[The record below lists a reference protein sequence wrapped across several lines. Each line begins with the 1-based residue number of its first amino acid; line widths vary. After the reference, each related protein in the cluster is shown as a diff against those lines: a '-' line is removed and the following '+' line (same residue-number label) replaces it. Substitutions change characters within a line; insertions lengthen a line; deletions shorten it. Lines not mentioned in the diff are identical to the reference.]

1 MTEDLAQ
8 MAIGT
13 ASCRIFRDAPS
24 WDGRRTAAIG
34 QFSCARAEDGTA
46 LLTRTSELLRT
57 EGFEAVIGPM
67 DRDTWHRYRVVLE
80 SDGSPP
86 FAMEPVSGPHDL
98 AAFQSA
104 GFEPISFYASARAPL
119 ATAIESEP
127 PFAIDGVRV
136 EAWNGGDPQTLI
148 GRLFELSSAGFSRNA
163 FFKPIERSEFL
174 KLYEPLIPAID
185 PRLVLFALEGGQP
198 VGFLFAFSNGPI
210 ARKPDAVVLKTYASL
225 RRGVGRLL
233 GDAFLRTARDLGF
246 SEMIHALMHV
256 DNVSRQRSALH
267 GGAIF
272 RRYALMGRRLS

>member
-1 MTEDLAQ
+1 MTEVPAQ
-8 MAIGT
+8 IAIGT
-13 ASCRIFRDAPS
+13 ASCRIFREPPS

-34 QFSCARAEDGTA
+34 GFGCARAEDGIA
-46 LLTRTSELLRT
+46 LLTRTSTLLRS

-67 DRDTWHRYRVVLE
+67 DGDTWHRYRVVLE

-104 GFEPISFYASARAPL
+104 GFAPISFYASARAML
-119 ATAIESEP
+119 APAIEAAP

-136 EAWNGGDPQTLI
+136 ETWNGVDAQALI
-148 GRLFELSSAGFSRNA
+148 GRLFDLSSAGFSRNP

-174 KLYEPLIPAID
+174 KLYEPLIPVIN
-185 PRLVLFALEGGQP
+185 PRLVLFALESEKP
-198 VGFLFAFSNGPI
+198 VGFLFAFPNGPI
-210 ARKPDAVVLKTYASL
+210 ERKPDAVVLKTYASM

-246 SEMIHALMHV
+246 SAVIHALMHI
-256 DNVSRQRSALH
+256 DNVSRQRSAMH
-267 GGAIF
+267 GGTIF
-272 RRYALMGRRLS
+272 RRYALMGRRLP

>member
-1 MTEDLAQ
+1 MTEVPAQ
-8 MAIGT
+8 MSIGT

-34 QFSCARAEDGTA
+34 EFRCARAEDGTA
-46 LLTRTSELLRT
+46 LLTRTSELLRA

-67 DRDTWHRYRVVLE
+67 DGDTWHRYRVVLE

-86 FAMEPVSGPHDL
+86 FALEPVSGPHDL

-104 GFEPISFYASARAPL
+104 GFAPISLYASARAPL
-119 ATAIESEP
+119 AIEAGP
-127 PFAIDGVRV
+127 PFAIDGVCV
-136 EAWNGGDPQTLI
+136 EAWNGVDAHALI
-148 GRLFELSSAGFSRNA
+148 GHLFELSSAGFSRNA
-163 FFKPIERSEFL
+163 FFKPIEPSEFF

-185 PRLVLFALEGGQP
+185 PRLVLFALESGKP
-198 VGFLFAFSNGPI
+198 VGFLFAFPNGPI
-210 ARKPDAVVLKTYASL
+210 ARKPDAVVLKTYASM
-225 RRGVGRLL
+225 RHGVGRLL

-267 GGAIF
+267 GGTIF
-272 RRYALMGRRLS
+272 RRYALMGRRLP